1 MLNDKTANH
10 AITKGVS
17 PSDTTVV
24 NSYELCINRT
34 EHSRLHTPEKKE
46 TVSPSEA
53 QVTIGLSLCER

>member
-1 MLNDKTANH
+1 MLNDKTVNNT
-10 AITKGVS
+10 ITKGLS

-34 EHSRLHTPEKKE
+34 PYSRLHTPEKE